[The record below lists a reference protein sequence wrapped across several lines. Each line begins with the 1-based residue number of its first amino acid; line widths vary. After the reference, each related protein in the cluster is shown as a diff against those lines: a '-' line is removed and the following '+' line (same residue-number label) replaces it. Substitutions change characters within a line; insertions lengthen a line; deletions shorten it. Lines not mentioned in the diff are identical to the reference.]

1 MLLVIDDNLLAYNKH
16 QKLSVIGVAQLLP
29 AVMGS
34 LIEGLHLRPVS
45 KLNLVDF
52 ARLKGMYRLVQRLW
66 GLNDV
71 LSLLYLSAV
80 DIIACVLDVNIV
92 K

>member
-16 QKLSVIGVAQLLP
+16 QKLCVIGVAQLPP
-29 AVMGS
+29 AVMGG

-66 GLNDV
+66 RLNDV

-80 DIIACVLDVNIV
+80 DIIASVLDVNIV